1 MERISR
7 KAKLTM
13 EVTAIKQSLISVL
26 NMLEGRMPFEL
37 YLFGSVLH
45 AANFHDIDILI
56 VYELEEH
63 SQIIKD
69 TIENKLPDGLLHF
82 TCLTV
87 DEERELD
94 FVRITKASKV
104 AAE

>member
-1 MERISR
+1 
-7 KAKLTM
+7 M
-13 EVTAIKQSLISVL
+13 EVTMITQSLISVL
-26 NMLEGRMPFEL
+26 NILEGRMPFEL
-37 YLFGSVLH
+37 YLFGSVLVTT
-45 AANFHDIDILI
+45 NFHDIDILV
-56 VYELEEH
+56 VYELEGH

-69 TIENKLPDGLLHF
+69 TIENQLPDSLIHF

-94 FVRITKASKV
+94 FVRITKALKV

>member
-1 MERISR
+1 
-7 KAKLTM
+7 M
-13 EVTAIKQSLISVL
+13 EVTAITQNLISVL
-26 NMLEGRMPFEL
+26 NILEGRMPFEL

-45 AANFHDIDILI
+45 SANFHDIDILV
-56 VYELEEH
+56 VYELEGH
-63 SQIIKD
+63 AQTIKD
-69 TIENKLPDGLLHF
+69 TIENHLPDSLLHF